1 MSCEVTRQSLSLYV
15 DDGVSLPVRAEIDEH
30 LDRCPVC
37 RAEVAEL
44 RSLSRSLALLSR
56 PTPPANLVASISNAL
71 YIEAAARKQAPK
83 PSPVYRVL
91 DFLRPRLMPYTVGWC
106 ASVILFVSTFA
117 GLRPHFVAL
126 REAGNDLYKPVTAEF
141 LARERAPFG
150 TESPTLDPK
159 GSLAALQNTGDY
171 YDPDDDMI
179 VEAYVFINGTAA
191 LADVVRP
198 PRDRRMLDEFQSALR
213 KDPAFVKASLD
224 SRPDT
229 MRVYFWYRGGAVEKV
244 EVDINGDDGR
254 N

>member
-44 RSLSRSLALLSR
+44 RSLTRSLALLSR

-71 YIEAAARKQAPK
+71 YIEAAARRQEPK
-83 PSPVYRVL
+83 PSPAYRVL

-106 ASVILFVSTFA
+106 ASVILFFSTFA

-126 REAGNDLYKPVTAEF
+126 REAGFDLNKPVTAEF

-150 TESPTLDPK
+150 VQSPTLNPR
-159 GSLAALQNTGDY
+159 GSLAALSGVSD
-171 YDPDDDMI
+171 YDPDDDM
-179 VEAYVFINGTAA
+179 VVATDVFINGTAS
-191 LADVVRP
+191 LAEVIRP
-198 PRDRRMLDEFQSALR
+198 PRDKRMLDEFESALR

-229 MRVYFWYRGGAVEKV
+229 MRVLFWYRGGAVEKV
-244 EVDINGDDGR
+244 EVDINGDEGR